1 MSRRPT
7 LLVFVKY
14 PEPGR
19 VKTRLAQTTGPER
32 AATLYRQWISTV
44 LDQFQAIRP
53 ATRLVGYFDG
63 AGHDAFRHWHALA
76 DEWWPQPAG
85 DLGARL
91 SAGLAAA
98 LDSGGPALAVGTDCL
113 EITPDLVA
121 QAFAAL
127 SHKDVVF
134 GPTADGGYYL
144 VGTAKTRPELFRS
157 VRWSSPFTLGD
168 HLRCCRREG
177 WSVALLPR
185 VHDVDTWDDWQA
197 YLLRTGLSPGGAV
210 PDSGSRRSHAE

>member
-14 PEPGR
+14 PEPGC
-19 VKTRLAQTTGPER
+19 VKTRLARTTGPER
-32 AATLYRQWISTV
+32 AAALYSQWISIV
-44 LDQFQAIRP
+44 LGLFQALRP

-63 AGHDAFRHWHALA
+63 AGHDAFGEWHALA
-76 DEWWPQPAG
+76 DEWWPQTAG
-85 DLGARL
+85 DLGDRL
-91 SAGLAAA
+91 SAGIAAA

-113 EITPDLVA
+113 EITPHLVT

-134 GPTADGGYYL
+134 APTEDGGYYL
-144 VGTAKTRPELFRS
+144 VGTPKIRPELFRS
-157 VRWSSPFTLGD
+157 VRWSSPFTLAD
-168 HLRCCRREG
+168 HLRRCRREG

-185 VHDVDTWDDWQA
+185 LHDIDTWEDWQA
-197 YLLRTGLSPGGAV
+197 YLLRTGQSPGAGL
-210 PDSGSRRSHAE
+210 DSGCRHSHAE